1 MKIPDRVRLFSYTQE
16 DEEGAA
22 AAGGEMCWRENKT
35 CLRYTAE
42 SVKEKLFLVCCC
54 CVLYISRSRLDSASG
69 DVSRHQGQTTATPF
83 LYILKIYYIYI
94 YVRALLLQQCSVA
107 IRYGPRERNLWKKLI
122 SCRLLLARQSLRR
135 IDRQLYVI
143 TASSIGKGAFIS
155 EAKSIYI
162 AYIFSIKIW
171 FCLLY

>member
-35 CLRYTAE
+35 CLLYTAE
-42 SVKEKLFLVCCC
+42 SVKEKLFLVCC

-83 LYILKIYYIYI
+83 FIQPILKIYYIYI

-107 IRYGPRERNLWKKLI
+107 IRYGPRESENCEKADFLSIIIGPSKSSANRPPIIRYNRVQHWKG
-122 SCRLLLARQSLRR
+122 SVHQR
-135 IDRQLYVI
+135 
-143 TASSIGKGAFIS
+143 G
-155 EAKSIYI
+155 
-162 AYIFSIKIW
+162 
-171 FCLLY
+171 